1 MRMITYI
8 VKRSAY
14 IIFTLFGLS
23 VLVFVLARVLPGDPV
38 RIMLPPR
45 TPPEVIEQVRKTLR
59 LDKPLIEQ
67 YFYWLRDVFSG
78 DLGYSLYT
86 KRSVTYDVLQY
97 LPASLELIALAAIFE
112 VVGAIALGVIAGR
125 FPYKLPD
132 NVVRIFSYVGIS
144 IPSFVWAIIFQ
155 LLFAWIWPIFPT
167 TGNIDR
173 DISPATVTGFIT
185 IDSLITGRF
194 DALANWFWHAILP
207 ALALSL
213 GGMAQDARIIR
224 SGMVENMD
232 KDYITMATA
241 QGLPERLIM
250 FKYLFKPSII
260 PAVTVM
266 GMDIAGMLGNAFP
279 VEIVY
284 RWPGL
289 SKYGIEVMMNKDLN
303 AIVAV
308 VLVIGLI
315 FAIMN
320 LIADVIVAYIDPRIR
335 LMERGE

>member
-112 VVGAIALGVIAGR
+112 VVGAIVLGVIAGR

-132 NVVRIFSYVGIS
+132 NIVRIFSYVGIS

-173 DISPATVTGFIT
+173 DISPTTVTGFIT

-194 DALANWFWHAILP
+194 DALANWLWHAILP